1 MNDIDKIIMQLNSVA
16 SWLRTAKED
25 ENVRTEMLSAADK
38 TCLKLSA
45 QISALTQN
53 A

>member
-1 MNDIDKIIMQLNSVA
+1 MHDIDKIIMRLNSVA

-38 TCLKLSA
+38 TCRELSE
-45 QISALTQN
+45 QISAL
-53 A
+53 AKA